1 MTPTCP
7 ANRGVATAESIE
19 PTLNIKGQTIMLH
32 IPVIRWGEP
41 YESMDVDKVVHFDT
55 GEVLAEV
62 GQANAGLV
70 GRDMK
75 FAQRARD
82 VLREIPIKDLL
93 QLVKKAANL
102 YTSADLPLGDGTQ
115 SPDDF
120 AKMQSAT
127 TGLPEH
133 MCRF

>member
-1 MTPTCP
+1 MNT
-7 ANRGVATAESIE
+7 
-19 PTLNIKGQTIMLH
+19 MLH
-32 IPVIRWGEP
+32 IPVIRGGEP
-41 YESMDVDKVVHFDT
+41 YESMDIDKVVHFDT

-62 GQANAGLV
+62 GQANGGLV

-115 SPDDF
+115 SPADF

-133 MCRF
+133 MCRFNMEKNKFVLDNMD